1 MKIINMNSFIKK
13 MAQLAQED
21 NNEDIE
27 INQNAPYWQLLDS
40 QFGSISKIS
49 GEDRIKVKNMQGAM
63 KTPGKTFYIDEI
75 EKDVVL
81 VNDGKM
87 SQILTKEAFKWKI

>member
-1 MKIINMNSFIKK
+1 MKIINTNSFIKK
-13 MAQLAQED
+13 MAQFSEE
-21 NNEDIE
+21 NTNEEIE
-27 INQNAPYWQLLDS
+27 INQNAPYWQLLES

-49 GEDRIKVKNMQGAM
+49 GEDRTKVKNMQEAI
-63 KTPGKTFYIDEI
+63 KNPGKTFYIDGK

>member
-49 GEDRIKVKNMQGAM
+49 GEDRIKVKNMQEAM
-63 KTPGKTFYIDEI
+63 KTQGKTFYIDDE